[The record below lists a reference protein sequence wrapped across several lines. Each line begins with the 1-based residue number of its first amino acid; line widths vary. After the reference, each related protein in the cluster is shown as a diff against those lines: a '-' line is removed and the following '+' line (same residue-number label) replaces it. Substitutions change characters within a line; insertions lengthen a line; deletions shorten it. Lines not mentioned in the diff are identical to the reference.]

1 MESDRE
7 VLQTLERI
15 RANQERQLEGLRE
28 SLELQ
33 RQQFEMART
42 QFERAEK
49 INERAERIQETSASM
64 LGAARKAL
72 VVILPVIFF
81 LLVYLTWLIFR

>member
-1 MESDRE
+1 
-7 VLQTLERI
+7 
-15 RANQERQLEGLRE
+15 
-28 SLELQ
+28 
-33 RQQFEMART
+33 MART

-49 INERAERIQETSASM
+49 INERAERIQENSASM

>member
-7 VLQTLERI
+7 ILQALERL
-15 RANQERQLEGLRE
+15 RENQERQLAGLRE
-28 SLELQ
+28 ALDLQ
-33 RQQFEMART
+33 RQQVEMART

-49 INERAERIQETSASM
+49 INERAERIQETSARM

-72 VVILPVIFF
+72 VVILPIIFF